1 MTLQSLL
8 LQLKYILTQIQK
20 KQKTKKMNKQK
31 KIDYMRI
38 KPTFYNNMAKLI

>member
-31 KIDYMRI
+31 K
-38 KPTFYNNMAKLI
+38 